1 VWQVFL
7 ALLVFYS
14 AWMSPFELGFLDEP
28 SLSLSIIDNSVNL
41 LFCIDIVL
49 TFFVAYY
56 DKLTYLLVDKQG
68 KIVMRYL
75 KSWFLLD
82 VISTIPYE
90 FVRQLLP
97 NDINIYGYF
106 GLLRLWRLHRVS
118 ALFAK

>member
-1 VWQVFL
+1 
-7 ALLVFYS
+7 
-14 AWMSPFELGFLDEP
+14 
-28 SLSLSIIDNSVNL
+28 VNL